1 MQGRSLRHGADLP
14 ADHVRGIAAPL
25 ARTGAGHARAHARHS
40 NADPGG
46 RAGVHVQGR
55 GRVSGALRHA
65 DRAPRR
71 NALAHLLGNLV
82 PLREKARPR
91 VKDLQC
97 GEIRHRGMD
106 RRGKGRLCSVPE
118 IALVVMEE
126 MNRAPGPRDRHLLVM
141 VRRVPDLLRLVVEG
155 HLVVHAHPRPVAGHL
170 VVLARHQVEADRGH
184 GHDLPGVGILMV
196 QDFPPTATAHGE
208 VAAVEVLLL
217 DGVVVGEGDGAA
229 AVAVVQTGT
238 VIAAG
243 DAKGR
248 GGMGLLAIIEMAR
261 REAIGGMDHRV
272 IGAEIGSAAGAG
284 GTDRPGTIVTAH
296 LADGVGVL
304 RQGMVTAG
312 RGLQGRDVPGAKDLV
327 RVRFAA
333 AFSLL

>member
-1 MQGRSLRHGADLP
+1 
-14 ADHVRGIAAPL
+14 
-25 ARTGAGHARAHARHS
+25 
-40 NADPGG
+40 
-46 RAGVHVQGR
+46 
-55 GRVSGALRHA
+55 
-65 DRAPRR
+65 
-71 NALAHLLGNLV
+71 
-82 PLREKARPR
+82 
-91 VKDLQC
+91 
-97 GEIRHRGMD
+97 
-106 RRGKGRLCSVPE
+106 
-118 IALVVMEE
+118 
-126 MNRAPGPRDRHLLVM
+126 
-141 VRRVPDLLRLVVEG
+141 
-155 HLVVHAHPRPVAGHL
+155 
-170 VVLARHQVEADRGH
+170 
-184 GHDLPGVGILMV
+184 
-196 QDFPPTATAHGE
+196 

-312 RGLQGRDVPGAKDLV
+312 RGLQGRDVPGAKALV

-333 AFSLL
+333 AFSLLWVEKVESIEYWHVLVRRISAP